1 MVPDMLAYAEE
12 YSPSLLDQHYDLFST
27 NLRAIMTRSIPRWLL
42 VELSFLGL
50 PLLVDGSLALEIISC
65 LDCRFDSDDYN
76 SFSLADF
83 VEKCL
88 LVLTT

>member
-1 MVPDMLAYAEE
+1 MLAYAKE

-27 NLRAIMTRSIPRWLL
+27 NLRAMMTRSIPHWLL

-50 PLLVDGSLALEIISC
+50 PLLVDGSLASEIISC